1 MGVNAGVGYEVV
13 NLLYTTGATV
23 CMTSRSEVSV
33 KNVCRARG
41 FIGLIVAL

>member
-1 MGVNAGVGYEVV
+1 MGVNAGVGYKLV

-33 KNVCRARG
+33 KNVCRAWS
-41 FIGLIVAL
+41 FIGLIAVL